1 MGNEQNFYKALFDAI
16 PDPIFYKTIDGIYKD
31 FNIAFSHFL
40 GLRPDEIINKSISE
54 VTPNEMAAVYANADA
69 ELLKNKGVQTYET
82 RLLYADGTFHDIV
95 TTKGIHYDANG
106 EPMGIIGIIHDISDK
121 KAAEREIILLH
132 KVKDIFLYINH
143 QMLQFQSE
151 EQLLQAF
158 LEQLIHMY
166 DPCEQGTV
174 LALTPRHTLVVIAQA
189 GYKENLVEHFEIPFE
204 ESFIWQDSPGNIY
217 GAHIVNDISEY
228 VAKGA
233 KEVSIP
239 EAERPISS
247 TLVVPIWINDALKWI
262 IALDSSKNHIYDD
275 TDQKVADYICAELP
289 LLYRIFD
296 LYLKTLQMSR
306 YESLTGLINR
316 RYFDEVF
323 EAFDIQHQSN
333 QAPYMMVMLDLD
345 GLKTVNDLYG
355 HSAGDAY
362 LIAFSNFLRQLTVE
376 GKHIARIGG
385 DEFVALFDGDDRE
398 TLFTRLN
405 QAREQF
411 RTLPI
416 KHEQHVFFGN
426 FSYGIAQCPKDA
438 TDKSKLFQISDLMMY
453 KDKHR

>member
-1 MGNEQNFYKALFDAI
+1 MGNDQNFYKALFDAI
-16 PDPIFYKTIDGIYKD
+16 PDPIFYKTVNGIYKE
-31 FNIAFSHFL
+31 FNIAFCNFL
-40 GLRPDEIINKSISE
+40 GLKPDEIKNKSISE
-54 VTPNEMAAVYANADA
+54 LTPNEMATVYAKADA
-69 ELLKNKGVQTYET
+69 ELLKNRGVQKYET

-121 KAAEREIILLH
+121 KAAEREITLLH
-132 KVKDIFLYINH
+132 KVKDIFLSINH

-158 LEQLIHMY
+158 LELLIQMY

-174 LALTPRHTLVVIAQA
+174 LALTPNHTLIVIAQA

-239 EAERPISS
+239 EAESPVSS
-247 TLVVPIWINDALKWI
+247 ELVVPIWINDALKWI
-262 IALDSSKNHIYDD
+262 IALDSTQNHIYDD

-323 EAFDIQHQSN
+323 DAFGQQHQSK
-333 QAPYMMVMLDLD
+333 QQPYMMVMFDLD

-362 LIAFSNFLRQLTVE
+362 LIAFSDFLRELTVE

-385 DEFVALFDGDDRE
+385 DEFVALFEGEDRE
-398 TLFTRLN
+398 SLYNVLSR
-405 QAREQF
+405 ARETF

-416 KHEQHVFFGN
+416 KHEHQVFFGN
-426 FSYGIAQCPKDA
+426 FSYGIALCPQDA